1 MATRKQ
7 THYRDSNTGQFL
19 KKSDAE
25 RKNQATVEK
34 EVIKH
39 PSPTK
44 KK

>member
-7 THYRDSNTGQFL
+7 VHYRDSNNGQFL

-25 RKNQATVEK
+25 RKNPATVER

-39 PSPTK
+39 PPSAPK
-44 KK
+44 K

>member
-7 THYRDSNTGQFL
+7 EHYRDSHTGQFL

-25 RKNQATVEK
+25 RRNPATVEK

-39 PSPTK
+39 PSPK
-44 KK
+44 KKK